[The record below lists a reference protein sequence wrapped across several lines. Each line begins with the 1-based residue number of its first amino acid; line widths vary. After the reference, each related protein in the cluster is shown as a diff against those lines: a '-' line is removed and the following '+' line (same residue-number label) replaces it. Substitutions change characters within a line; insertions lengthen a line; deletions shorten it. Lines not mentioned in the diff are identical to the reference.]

1 MNQEELVA
9 IFDNDKTTQGYM
21 FRDDPT
27 SLIDVWETDKLL
39 EIKVKMKGGQEIT
52 IFYGDRTEYID
63 LSSHNEESY
72 VGLGSTLISP
82 RKDIESIDVKW
93 R

>member
-1 MNQEELVA
+1 MNQEELIA
-9 IFDNDKTTQGYM
+9 IFDNEKTEQCHM
-21 FRDDPT
+21 FPNDPD
-27 SLIDVWETDKLL
+27 SLIGIWKTDKLL
-39 EIKVKMKGGQEIT
+39 EIKVMMKNGNAIV
-52 IFYGDRTEYID
+52 IFYGEETEYID
-63 LSSHNEESY
+63 LSSQNEEGY